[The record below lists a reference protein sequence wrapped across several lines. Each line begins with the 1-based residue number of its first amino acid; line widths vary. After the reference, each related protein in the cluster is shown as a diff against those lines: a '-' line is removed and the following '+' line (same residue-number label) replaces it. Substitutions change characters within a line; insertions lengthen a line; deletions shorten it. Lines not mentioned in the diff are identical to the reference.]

1 MNSIAHKFVSWEV
14 PELSRLTGSKV
25 YQLREKLNNGEKLCR
40 EEKNWITD
48 GVNRNGYFKSAI
60 PLHGYRFNFADVL
73 KTYIVKQH
81 GHYQEYKAVDKTSL
95 RAIIYGCIERII
107 EI

>member
-1 MNSIAHKFVSWEV
+1 MNNIAKKFVSWET
-14 PELSRLTGSKV
+14 PELVSLTGSKV

-40 EEKNWITD
+40 EEKNWITK
-48 GVNRNGYFKSAI
+48 GVNHNTFFKGAI
-60 PLHGYRFNFADVL
+60 PLHGYRFDFADVL
-73 KTYIVKQH
+73 KTYIVKQY

-95 RAIIYGCIERII
+95 RAMIYGHIDRII